1 MRMPPIQVYD
11 ALERRVR
18 LQPHN
23 HLVIPVNIPRRKI
36 VDA

>member
-11 ALERRVR
+11 AFEGCIR

-23 HLVIPVNIPRRKI
+23 HLIIPVNIPRRKI
-36 VDA
+36 INA